1 LSADDAR
8 LAIDQHELA
17 DSRWRAALELSA
29 EAPPD
34 LNLASRVRAIADA
47 AEQQA
52 AAFRHSDAL
61 SLGWRA
67 QSSAGGQYLSYELR
81 AGAAWRRER
90 GSPEL
95 WERFDAAVEQLWAAL
110 EGVALSAIARAFAAV
125 SDVTRQ
131 LADEIEAIDSDRL
144 RRRQPPMAGRQAG

>member
-1 LSADDAR
+1 VSVDAR
-8 LAIDQHELA
+8 LAIDQHGLA
-17 DSRWRAALELSA
+17 DQRWEDALGQSA

-34 LNLASRVRAIADA
+34 LELAPRLRAIADA

-61 SLGWRA
+61 GLGWRA
-67 QSSAGGQYLSYELR
+67 QPNARGRDLSYELR
-81 AGAAWRRER
+81 AGAPWRRDR

-95 WERFDAAVEQLWAAL
+95 WERFDASVEQLWVAL
-110 EGVALSAIARAFAAV
+110 EGVALGAIARAFAAL

-131 LADEIEAIDSDRL
+131 LADEIEVIDARGL
-144 RRRQPPMAGRQAG
+144 PGRVPQRGRRTG

>member
-1 LSADDAR
+1 MSADAR
-8 LAIDQHELA
+8 LAIEQHGLA
-17 DSRWRAALELSA
+17 DERWEDALELSA

-34 LNLASRVRAIADA
+34 LELASRLRAIADA

-61 SLGWRA
+61 GLGWRA
-67 QSSAGGQYLSYELR
+67 QPNAQGRDLSYELR

-95 WERFDAAVEQLWAAL
+95 WERFDTCVEQLWVAL
-110 EGVALSAIARAFAAV
+110 EGVALGAIARAFAAL
-125 SDVTRQ
+125 SDVTRE
-131 LADEIEAIDSDRL
+131 LADEIEVIDAGRL
-144 RRRQPPMAGRQAG
+144 PGRLPERRRGTA